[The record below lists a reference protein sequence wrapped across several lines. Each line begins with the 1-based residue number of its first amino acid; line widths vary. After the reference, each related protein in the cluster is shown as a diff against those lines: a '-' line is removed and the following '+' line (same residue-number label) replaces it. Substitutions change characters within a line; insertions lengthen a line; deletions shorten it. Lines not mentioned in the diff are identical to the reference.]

1 MLGYLWEDLLDNIDK
16 FKLFSNKL
24 GVSPFC
30 LKLVL
35 RCILLFALLETTKV
49 SRVLWG
55 ASLSFFLVSFLAFL
69 IFVFN
74 LSIRFGW
81 EGLNE
86 YCYMKY
92 LRRSIYLMDLILRL
106 SLLFYIKIHWSI
118 PNFEVEGS
126 LFLFLAILTIEY
138 ILLILFIWEVFVSI
152 DSNTYCPE
160 KNNDQKF
167 LISLPFAIKIN
178 VKFY

>member
-106 SLLFYIKIHWSI
+106 SLLFYIINSLKHTEFWSRRFIILIFSHFNNRIH
-118 PNFEVEGS
+118 
-126 LFLFLAILTIEY
+126 
-138 ILLILFIWEVFVSI
+138 SI
-152 DSNTYCPE
+152 DLVYLRSFCKHRFKHILSWKE
-160 KNNDQKF
+160 
-167 LISLPFAIKIN
+167 
-178 VKFY
+178 